1 MVAMSWLEMMIS
13 LLVAIYL
20 LTVASVVFNV
30 ILENRNPVRTLAWI
44 VVLIMVPLVGF
55 VFYLYFGVNYR
66 KIKMFSMKGLGDMK
80 WLQYMSEDQK
90 QLIRKSEYLRHNETV
105 EVRKLMTLLLNN
117 SKALLT
123 RFNRVDILNNGEA
136 TFPALFEAL
145 EKAER
150 FIHLEYYI
158 LQEGRL
164 TARLQEILLRKAAE
178 GVEVR
183 IIYDHVGS
191 WGLSRDFIRTL
202 RKAGIQIYPFLPVRF
217 RQFARK
223 ANYRNHRKIAV
234 VDGKVGFV
242 GGLNIADR
250 YLDGLSGIGVWRD
263 THLRVEGEAVTSL
276 QVVFLIDW
284 YFVRQEL
291 LLDKDE
297 YLPYIPADG
306 NVTVQTVTSG
316 PDSDWASIQ
325 QAYFTLINMAKRY
338 VFISTPYFMPGET
351 TLNSLK
357 TAAMSGVDVRILLPR
372 RSDSRLT
379 NWCTRSYVEELLEAG
394 VKIYWYRKGINH
406 SKVVIVDGMV
416 ASVGS
421 ANMDLRS
428 FEQNFE
434 VNMIIYNREVVK
446 KLAACFMQDLQES
459 EECAIQHWKFRP
471 RRERVYESLARLFA
485 PLL

>member
-1 MVAMSWLEMMIS
+1 MPWLKITISVFVAL
-13 LLVAIYL
+13 YF

-44 VVLIMVPLVGF
+44 IVLVTVPLLGF
-55 VFYLYFGVNYR
+55 LFYLYFGVNYR
-66 KIKMFSMKGLGDMK
+66 KNKMFSMKGLGDMK

-90 QLIRKSEYLRHNETV
+90 QLLQKSEFLKRRESV

-123 RFNRVDILNNGEA
+123 RYNRVEILNNGEE

-145 EKAER
+145 LQAKK

-158 LQEGRL
+158 IAEGRL
-164 TARLQEILLRKAAE
+164 ATRLKEILLQKAAE

-183 IIYDHVGS
+183 VIYDDVGS
-191 WGLSRDFIRTL
+191 WSLSKSYL
-202 RKAGIQIYPFLPVRF
+202 RELREAGIQIFPFLPVRF
-217 RQFARK
+217 HHFANK

-234 VDGKVGFV
+234 IDGEVGFV

-250 YLDGLSGIGVWRD
+250 YMDGVAEIGVWRD
-263 THLRVEGEAVTSL
+263 THLRVAGEVVTSL
-276 QVVFLIDW
+276 QVIFLIDW

-291 LLDKDE
+291 LLNKSE
-297 YLPYIPADG
+297 YLPYVRTEG
-306 NVTVQTVTSG
+306 KVVVQAVTSG

-325 QAYFTLINMAKRY
+325 QAYFTLINMAKKY

-357 TAAMSGVDVRILLPR
+357 TAAMSGVDVRILLPHK
-372 RSDSRLT
+372 SDSWLT
-379 NWCTRSYVEELLEAG
+379 HWCTRSFAEELLAAG
-394 VKIYWYRKGINH
+394 VRIYWYQKGINH
-406 SKVVIVDGMV
+406 SKVIIVDGMV

-434 VNMIIYNREVVK
+434 VSLIIYDREVVK
-446 KLAACFMQDLQES
+446 KLAADFIEDLKVSMEGT
-459 EECAIQHWKFRP
+459 IQRWKFRP
-471 RRERVYESLARLFA
+471 KRNKVCESVARLFA
-485 PLL
+485 PVL

>member
-1 MVAMSWLEMMIS
+1 MSWLQITIYV
-13 LLVAIYL
+13 LIALYL

-44 VVLIMVPLVGF
+44 IVLVTVPLVGF

-90 QLIRKSEYLRHNETV
+90 QLIKKSEFLQKRESV

-123 RFNRVDILNNGEA
+123 RFNRIEILNNGEE
-136 TFPALFEAL
+136 TFPALFDAL
-145 EKAER
+145 ARAKR

-158 LQEGRL
+158 IEEGRL
-164 TARLQEILLRKAAE
+164 ATRLKQLLLEKAAQ

-183 IIYDHVGS
+183 IIYDDVGS
-191 WGLSRDFIRTL
+191 WGLSREFIREL
-202 RKAGIQIYPFLPVRF
+202 EKVGIQIYPFLPVRF
-217 RQFARK
+217 HHLANK

-234 VDGKVGFV
+234 IDGEVGFV

-250 YLDGLSGIGVWRD
+250 YMDGVAGIGEWRD
-263 THLRVEGEAVTSL
+263 THLKVEGEAVTSL
-276 QVVFLIDW
+276 QVVFLVDW

-291 LLDKDE
+291 LLNKNE
-297 YLPYIPADG
+297 YLPYVQADE
-306 NVTVQTVTSG
+306 NVIVQTVTSG

-338 VFISTPYFMPGET
+338 VYISTPYFMPGET

-357 TAAMSGVDVRILLPR
+357 TAAMSGVDVRILLPHK
-372 RSDSRLT
+372 SDSWLT
-379 NWCTRSYVEELLEAG
+379 NWCTRSFVEELLMAG
-394 VKIYWYRKGINH
+394 VKIYWYQKGINH
-406 SKVVIVDGMV
+406 SKVIIVDGEV
-416 ASVGS
+416 ASVGT

-434 VNMIIYNREVVK
+434 VSLIIYDREVAK
-446 KLAACFMQDLQES
+446 CLAACFVKDLQVSTEGT
-459 EECAIQHWKFRP
+459 IQRWKFRTK
-471 RRERVYESLARLFA
+471 REKVCESVARLFA
-485 PLL
+485 PVL

>member
-1 MVAMSWLEMMIS
+1 MSWLQI
-13 LLVAIYL
+13 VIYVL
-20 LTVASVVFNV
+20 IALYFLTVASVVFNV

-44 VVLIMVPLVGF
+44 IVLITVPLIGF

-90 QLIRKSEYLRHNETV
+90 QLIKKSEFLKNRESA

-123 RFNRVDILNNGEA
+123 RYNRVEILNNGEE
-136 TFPALFEAL
+136 TFPALFGAL
-145 EKAER
+145 EQARK

-158 LQEGRL
+158 IAEGRL
-164 TARLQEILLRKAAE
+164 AIRLKEILLRKAKD

-183 IIYDHVGS
+183 IIYDDVGS
-191 WGLSRDFIRTL
+191 WGLSRGFIKEL
-202 RKAGIQIYPFLPVRF
+202 RQAGIQIYPFLPVRF
-217 RQFARK
+217 HHFANK

-234 VDGKVGFV
+234 VDGEIGFV

-250 YLDGLSGIGVWRD
+250 YMDGVADIGIWRD
-263 THLRVEGEAVTSL
+263 THLKVVGEAVTSL

-291 LLDKDE
+291 LLDKNE
-297 YLPYIPADG
+297 YLPYMQADG
-306 NVTVQTVTSG
+306 NVIVQTVTSG

-325 QAYFTLINMAKRY
+325 QSYFTLINMAKRY
-338 VFISTPYFMPGET
+338 VYISTPYFMPGET
-351 TLNSLK
+351 TLNALK
-357 TAAMSGVDVRILLPR
+357 TAAMSGVDVRILLPHK
-372 RSDSRLT
+372 SDSWLT
-379 NWCTRSYVEELLEAG
+379 HWCTRSYVEELLDAG
-394 VKIYWYRKGINH
+394 VKIYWYQKGINH
-406 SKVVIVDGMV
+406 SKVIVVDGIV
-416 ASVGS
+416 ASVGT

-434 VNMIIYNREVVK
+434 VSMIVYDREVVK
-446 KLAACFMQDLQES
+446 ELAGDFVKDLRVSTEG
-459 EECAIQHWKFRP
+459 AIQRWKFRSK
-471 RRERVYESLARLFA
+471 REKVCESMARLFA
-485 PLL
+485 PVL